1 MRGLAG
7 RRAGLGARLPSRC
20 CGRTQL
26 GRRGSRVSPGRPR
39 SHLHG
44 KGPPRPPL
52 RPRVGT
58 CSPGGLR
65 TGGGLG
71 LWLCALVPTRSPAP
85 APTPA
90 SSHPSAPGSGG
101 RREPGPRFRPGS
113 RPLAAAAAPRPRAA
127 LGSQPR
133 GRGGAGAGRGLAWER
148 RWQPRCAGPRPAG
161 PAGPLNPPLFARCH
175 TALPA

>member
-1 MRGLAG
+1 MTCARP
-7 RRAGLGARLPSRC
+7 RRAKGW
-20 CGRTQL
+20 
-26 GRRGSRVSPGRPR
+26 PR
-39 SHLHG
+39 SQAPVPMLR
-44 KGPPRPPL
+44 KNAARQTREPRVPWAPSQPPAREGPA
-52 RPRVGT
+52 PRVGT
-58 CSPGGLR
+58 CGPGGLR

-71 LWLCALVPTRSPAP
+71 LRLCALVPTRSP

-90 SSHPSAPGSGG
+90 SSHPSAPGPGG